1 MIDTGQ
7 MWRALDGARGIL
19 DSYQNTQSED
29 ARGKLEGALKII
41 LDDASA
47 MITGQASGGMTPADE
62 DE

>member
-1 MIDTGQ
+1 MIDVGQ
-7 MWRALDGARGIL
+7 MLRALDGARGVL
-19 DSYQNTQSED
+19 DSYDKTQSED

-47 MITGQASGGMTPADE
+47 MITGQAGVTQVEE

>member
-1 MIDTGQ
+1 MIDLER
-7 MWRALDGARGIL
+7 MWRALDGARGVL
-19 DSYQNTQSED
+19 ESYDKTQSED

-47 MITGQASGGMTPADE
+47 MIAEQVDMMRADE